1 MYPAQRSKMITYLVL
16 VSCRLAEYEDLLK
29 KPVSSG
35 RGGIKMRKN
44 LISAAFAAAATMM
57 ILGIN
62 GFCAETDEFQAPE
75 AELVSVEVVEA
86 PVCVDYLPVQEEV
99 AAPVEEVAAEEV
111 SADVDYICADAEMT
125 APVEEI
131 EAVIEEVPAAPAEE
145 VPAEVVET
153 PAEEVTETPI
163 EEAPVVTET
172 PVITETPATEE
183 QAPVLVA
190 PSVAPVV
197 EAAPAEVVETPAE
210 VVAPAEQTPV
220 EETPVVETP
229 ATEVAP
235 ETTPVLPSVGSAVV
249 IKGEKTNGS
258 IEVSDED
265 EFVEEPE
272 EPTPVVPQPEEPKP
286 VEPQPE
292 EPQPEVPSTPVVEE
306 PQPETPSTPV
316 VEESVEEEI
325 VTAPEEV
332 TILPAPAEEK
342 PEVEMVSAPST
353 GRYLMT
359 GDDDVTMNVSGLIA
373 LASLMLLCGY
383 AVAKSAQKKYARA

>member
-1 MYPAQRSKMITYLVL
+1 
-16 VSCRLAEYEDLLK
+16 
-29 KPVSSG
+29 
-35 RGGIKMRKN
+35 MRKN
-44 LISAAFAAAATMM
+44 LIAAAFAAAATMM

-86 PVCVDYLPVQEEV
+86 PVSIDCLPTQEEV

-111 SADVDYICADAEMT
+111 GADVDYICADAEIA

-131 EAVIEEVPAAPAEE
+131 EAVIEEVPATPA
-145 VPAEVVET
+145 VET
-153 PAEEVTETPI
+153 PAEEVTETPAT
-163 EEAPVVTET
+163 EAP
-172 PVITETPATEE
+172 EE
-183 QAPVLVA
+183 
-190 PSVAPVV
+190 
-197 EAAPAEVVETPAE
+197 
-210 VVAPAEQTPV
+210 
-220 EETPVVETP
+220 
-229 ATEVAP
+229 
-235 ETTPVLPSVGSAVV
+235 TPVLPSVGSAVV

-265 EFVEEPE
+265 TFVEEPEVPQPE

-292 EPQPEVPSTPVVEE
+292 QPAPEVPSTPVVEE
-306 PQPETPSTPV
+306 PQVETPSTPV
-316 VEESVEEEI
+316 EEPVEEEI

-332 TILPAPAEEK
+332 TILPAEEEV
-342 PEVEMVSAPST
+342 PEIETVSAPST

-359 GDDDVTMNVSGLIA
+359 GDDDTTMNMNGIIA
-373 LASLMLLCGY
+373 LASLVLLCGY